1 MRTLL
6 IVAAALAAG
15 GLMPL
20 ASAQAESPGFTDMG
34 NQHADAPR
42 SAPTFDDCYRL
53 AWVRGVHVERFEFSD
68 FDAECVAGR
77 IPFDSGVAASTI
89 RRGAK

>member
-15 GLMPL
+15 GLLSL
-20 ASAQAESPGFTDMG
+20 ASAQAESPDFSDMG
-34 NQHADAPR
+34 NQHAFAPR
-42 SAPTFDDCYRL
+42 SAPTFEDCYRL
-53 AWVRGVHVERFEFSD
+53 AWVRGVHVERFEFAA
-68 FDAECVAGR
+68 FDAECMARR
-77 IPFDSGVAASTI
+77 IPFDGGYAVSTI